1 MSAGTRTDREPS
13 AEIPKRPP
21 RGPMGPGGPMAMAAP
36 VAKAMSFKASL
47 RRLLGELRPER
58 APLTIVVALTV
69 ASVGAMVMGPKVLG
83 WATDVIF
90 RGVVGRMLPAG
101 VSQDQAVA
109 GLRADGQ
116 EQLAAMLEAMQGLVP
131 GQGID
136 FDDLGRVLGIALA
149 LYLGSWLF
157 GYVQGLITTGL
168 VQRTV
173 YRLRQR
179 VEVKLGRVPLSYIDH
194 QPRGEVLSR
203 VTNDIDNLA
212 QTMQQT
218 LSQLISSLLTI
229 VGVLVMMFWIS
240 PLLALIALVMIPAA
254 GVVTMLIAKRAQPQ
268 FVAQWSRTGRLN
280 AHVEEMYT
288 GHALVKVFG
297 QQEAAAEAFH
307 TENQALY
314 EATFKSHLISG
325 LIHPAMMFL
334 GNLNYVVIAVVGGLR
349 VASGAISLGDVQAF
363 IQYSRQFTQPIMQV
377 ASMMNM
383 LQSGVASAER
393 VFELLDAPEQS
404 PDPVDGPR
412 PEPVR
417 GRVAFE
423 DVSFRYEPDAPL
435 IDDLSLVAE
444 PGQTI
449 AIVGPTGAGK
459 TTLVNL
465 LMRFYELDGGRVTL
479 DGVDIAGMDREVLR
493 SDIGMV
499 LQDTWL
505 FGGTIRDNIAY
516 GRDGA
521 TDEEIE
527 EAARVT
533 HVDRFVRTL
542 PDGYDTV
549 IDEEAG
555 NVSTGEKQL
564 LTIARAFLADPAILV
579 LDEATSSVDTRTEV
593 LVQHAMAAL
602 RTGRTS
608 FVIAHRLSTIRDA
621 DVILVM
627 EDGAIVEQGSHDD
640 LIAAGGAY
648 ARLYASQFAA
658 AAAPID

>member
-1 MSAGTRTDREPS
+1 MSAPARTDAEVS
-13 AEIPKRPP
+13 GEIPKRPP
-21 RGPMGPGGPMAMAAP
+21 RGPLGHGGPMGMAAP
-36 VAKAMSFKASL
+36 VAKAMDFKGSL
-47 RRLLGELRPER
+47 RRLVGELRPER
-58 APLTIVVALTV
+58 TPIVWVVVLTL

-101 VSQDQAVA
+101 VTQDQAVA

-116 EQLAAMLEAMQGLVP
+116 EKLAAMLDAMDGLVP

-136 FDDLGRVLGIALA
+136 FDDLGRVLTIALA
-149 LYLGSWLF
+149 LYLASWLF
-157 GYVQGLITTGL
+157 GYLQGLITTGL

-173 YRLRQR
+173 YRLRQQ
-179 VEVKLGRVPLSYIDH
+179 VEVKLGRVPLSYVDH
-194 QPRGEVLSR
+194 QPRGELLSR

-240 PLLALIALVMIPAA
+240 WQLALIALVMIPAS

-268 FVAQWSRTGRLN
+268 FVAQWARTGRLN

-307 TENQALY
+307 TENEALY
-314 EATFKSHLISG
+314 TATFKSHLISG

-334 GNLNYVVIAVVGGLR
+334 GNLSYVVIAVVGGLR
-349 VASGAISLGDVQAF
+349 VASGSISLGDVQAF
-363 IQYSRQFTQPIMQV
+363 IQYSRSFTMPITQV
-377 ASMMNM
+377 ASITNI
-383 LQSGVASAER
+383 LQSTMASAER

-404 PDPVDGPR
+404 ADPVDGPR
-412 PEPVR
+412 PAPVR

-423 DVSFRYEPDAPL
+423 DVAFRYEPETPL
-435 IDDLSLVAE
+435 IDGLSLVAE

-465 LMRFYELDGGRVTL
+465 LMRFYELDGGRITL
-479 DGVDIAGMDREVLR
+479 DGVDIAQMDREVLR
-493 SDIGMV
+493 GDIGMV

-505 FGGTIRDNIAY
+505 FGGTIRENIAY
-516 GRDGA
+516 GRQGA
-521 TDEEIE
+521 TEEKVL

-549 IDEEAG
+549 IDEEAD

-627 EDGAIVEQGSHDD
+627 EDGAIVEQGDHEGLMAS
-640 LIAAGGAY
+640 GGAY
-648 ARLYASQFAA
+648 ARLYESQFAA
-658 AAAPID
+658 AAAPIE